1 MHAEAEP
8 LFKRSLAIDE
18 KAYGPD
24 HPDVASDLKN
34 LAESMLSQVRNIPVI
49 LIVCKSFLEPEPR
62 YPVSD
67 VIIAGTNTV

>member
-1 MHAEAEP
+1 MQCRYFGVVINCDAHLLQGMHAEAEP

-34 LAESMLSQVRNIPVI
+34 LAGSMWSQVKNI
-49 LIVCKSFLEPEPR
+49 C
-62 YPVSD
+62 
-67 VIIAGTNTV
+67 